1 VDAKALVADNRRLDA
16 ANRRLRSRVLAMETF
31 LSDYGLVWKG
41 AADDDDDEAAAEA
54 TAAGAAAARLLPGEA
69 AAVAAVAAG
78 QPHFDLFF
86 AKVADLNG
94 LLDGGGAKVVMD
106 GKRATYQ

>member
-41 AADDDDDEAAAEA
+41 AADDDDADDAA
-54 TAAGAAAARLLPGEA
+54 TAAGAAAARLLPGEV